1 VGARMVGRRGNAA
14 VEFGLMAPLLLA
26 LLAFSFDFG
35 AVYSERNRLGMAAQ
49 AGADAAAWALAAEDL
64 SAAGVPASAEA
75 AARES
80 VRLALGGSLAGVSV
94 NVTWAGPPS
103 QEEQDLPGYALA
115 VDVPRVENVEQVLD
129 TTHQHTFSWQVPTF
143 RQRTDWVA
151 HRFPLSWS
159 DNTNPLYYVTAWLR
173 SAHLYRDRFDNPMN
187 GTPSGPAFGF
197 GGAFYFG
204 YWQSWQDHPWI
215 MGLLDADPHVADLP
229 GFGVGDSPGD
239 RLVPDHGVPVRDD
252 LRRDD
257 RGQALGGV
265 RGGHGARDLR
275 PRRQDSALPVRPDPA
290 ERARGVPVRT
300 RAQAGADQAGESGG
314 LEGVPGKQRAHQA
327 GAGRQEGHRR
337 CHVGGRI
344 GQVGLALGGAECSG
358 SLFAG
363 PGRRRRQSR
372 SAGG

>member
-1 VGARMVGRRGNAA
+1 VGAGMVGRRGNAA

-80 VRLALGGSLAGVSV
+80 VRLALGGSLAGISVS
-94 NVTWAGPPS
+94 VTWAGPPS

-129 TTHQHTFSWQVPTF
+129 TTHEHTFSWQVPTF

-173 SAHLYRDRFDNPMN
+173 SVHWYSDRFDNPLN
-187 GTPSGPAFGF
+187 GTPSGPAFGW
-197 GGAFYFG
+197 GGALYFG
-204 YWQSWQDHPWI
+204 YWQSWQGHPWI
-215 MGLLDADPHVADLP
+215 MGLQTQIFTRQTYP
-229 GFGVGDSPGD
+229 
-239 RLVPDHGVPVRDD
+239 
-252 LRRDD
+252 
-257 RGQALGGV
+257 ALGWATYSGIDWSPTMV
-265 RGGHGARDLR
+265 YRYGTTYDVMIADRRWEVSGEATERGT
-275 PRRQDSALPVRPDPA
+275 SDP
-290 ERARGVPVRT
+290 
-300 RAQAGADQAGESGG
+300 
-314 LEGVPGKQRAHQA
+314 
-327 GAGRQEGHRR
+327 
-337 CHVGGRI
+337 GGRI
-344 GQVGLALGGAECSG
+344 LRFLYARIRPRERVVFRSEPERRLVQTRPVRVEVSRVFRASSVLTRPVLDGRRVTGGATSVAV
-358 SLFAG
+358 SA
-363 PGRRRRQSR
+363 R
-372 SAGG
+372 SVSP